1 MAVFDTRLASWNAF
15 HLVLALRP
23 MRPMAVCAAS
33 WLPEGPVSKA
43 RDLQEL
49 QVCAEGFEI

>member
-1 MAVFDTRLASWNAF
+1 MAVFDTRLTSWNAF

-23 MRPMAVCAAS
+23 MRPMAVRAAS